1 MNAML
6 NSQTGGT
13 IYIGVRD
20 GGEVSGLVLNQYKV
34 QRFDFCNDFV
44 IYNCILIWRFLR
56 VYFAR

>member
-34 QRFDFCNDFV
+34 QRFNFCNDFV
-44 IYNCILIWRFLR
+44 IYNFIGHG
-56 VYFAR
+56 V